1 MSSQTRLLLDKSVVR
16 RYFEGVSALA
26 RGLTLT
32 EEEQQAI
39 LLVHLAQ
46 RKRQRLF
53 LPVEA
58 FHLLQ
63 AHAHQIAPAE
73 TLMFLK
79 RVEVLYSG
87 RYFKRWARR
96 LRKGTFTREDAKVLA
111 LGTFGTDEA
120 GQILGVHMI
129 VTYDRPML
137 RKWEQERREIA
148 ERLLEMTRDL
158 QAPFALA
165 RLPEVRL
172 PEDI

>member
-1 MSSQTRLLLDKSVVR
+1 
-16 RYFEGVSALA
+16 
-26 RGLTLT
+26 
-32 EEEQQAI
+32 
-39 LLVHLAQ
+39 
-46 RKRQRLF
+46 
-53 LPVEA
+53 
-58 FHLLQ
+58 
-63 AHAHQIAPAE
+63 
-73 TLMFLK
+73 
-79 RVEVLYSG
+79 
-87 RYFKRWARR
+87 
-96 LRKGTFTREDAKVLA
+96 VLA

-158 QAPFALA
+158 QVPFALA